1 MGAFLSCI
9 VVKNLIRRLFTSA
22 GTTRSLHKLV
32 GHCYEIGN
40 VTFNLFSLMYFEVQ
54 DEIVHDGGG
63 GGVSH

>member
-1 MGAFLSCI
+1 M
-9 VVKNLIRRLFTSA
+9 KNLIRRLFTSA

>member
-1 MGAFLSCI
+1 MIYSQWLCHSQPSFL
-9 VVKNLIRRLFTSA
+9 SA